1 MLTPQQLQAIEL
13 LSNGNRTQES
23 VATEVGVTRRTIV
36 RWLAN
41 PEFQAALAGVGSNQF
56 VVNQAVINPEII
68 QPQQSPVSIRQK
80 LSELMPS
87 VIEET
92 ESILK
97 NPDTRTG
104 DRLKAAQMLA
114 KWGGLENRMDTQDAF
129 RHLADLE
136 IISVELLDFVIDD
149 LRMSQERLENRLRGE
164 FEPSKLKSTQT
175 H

>member
-1 MLTPQQLQAIEL
+1 MLTLQQLKAIEL
-13 LSNGNRTQES
+13 LSNGKRSQQS
-23 VATEVGVTRRTIV
+23 IADEVGVTRRTIV
-36 RWLAN
+36 RWSAN
-41 PEFQAALAGVGSNQF
+41 PEFQAALVGVGSNQF
-56 VVNQAVINPEII
+56 VVNPEVL
-68 QPQQSPVSIRQK
+68 QPQASPVSIRQK

-92 ESILK
+92 EAILK

-114 KWGGLENRMDTQDAF
+114 KWGGLENRMDTQEAF

-136 IISVELLDFVIDD
+136 IIPVELLDFVIDE
-149 LRMSQERLENRLRGE
+149 LTMSQERLENRLRGE